1 MKTEELIGGGIIG
14 LFTVGFFIIAGFLLG
29 FFQTYVILDVA
40 KLFELNFI
48 KLTFIQAYGC
58 IMIINFLQPIK
69 KNNATTFTDIL
80 KSLGSRFILIL
91 VFWGLTYFAHL
102 CLVVWG

>member
-69 KNNATTFTDIL
+69 KNNATTFTDVL
-80 KSLGSRFILIL
+80 KSLGGRLIL
-91 VFWGLTYFAHL
+91 VLMFWGLTYLAHGV
-102 CLVVWG
+102 LVVWG

>member
-1 MKTEELIGGGIIG
+1 MKANEFIGGSVIG

-29 FFQTYVILDVA
+29 FFQTYVILDVV

-48 KLTFIQAYGC
+48 KLTFIQAFGC

-69 KNNATTFTDIL
+69 KNNATTFTDVL
-80 KSLGSRFILIL
+80 KSLGGRLIL
-91 VFWGLTYFAHL
+91 VLMFWGLTYLAHGV
-102 CLVVWG
+102 LVVWG